1 MKKSPAIS
9 LGNVTSHIEQKNSA
23 LKFHNWLSPTVGMH
37 KVGVYRS
44 TGTEQGL
51 LEFIW
56 MEGCSGR

>member
-1 MKKSPAIS
+1 M
-9 LGNVTSHIEQKNSA
+9 
-23 LKFHNWLSPTVGMH
+23 SPTVGMH

-56 MEGCSGR
+56 MEGCSGRSTNPGPALAYLKCFQKNIHNF